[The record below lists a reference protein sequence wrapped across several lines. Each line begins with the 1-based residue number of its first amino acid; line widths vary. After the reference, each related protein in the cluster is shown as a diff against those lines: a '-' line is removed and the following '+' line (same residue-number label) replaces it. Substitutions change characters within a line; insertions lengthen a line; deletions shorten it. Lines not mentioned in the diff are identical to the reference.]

1 MDLLEFM
8 MELGKIHDFIYNRR
22 KTKKMVLNMLFF
34 IKKIKIKVDSYDS
47 LPLEKTSI
55 FHNVIILINSVS
67 KNIQNYYYYNKLS

>member
-8 MELGKIHDFIYNRR
+8 MELGKIHDFIYNRS

-55 FHNVIILINSVS
+55 FHDVIILINSVS
-67 KNIQNYYYYNKLS
+67 KNIQNYYCYNKLS

>member
-1 MDLLEFM
+1 

>member
-1 MDLLEFM
+1 MDLLESM
-8 MELGKIHDFIYNRR
+8 MELGKIHDFIYNRS

>member
-8 MELGKIHDFIYNRR
+8 MELGKIHDFIYNRS

-47 LPLEKTSI
+47 LPLEKTSV

>member
-8 MELGKIHDFIYNRR
+8 MELGKIHDFIYNRS

>member
-1 MDLLEFM
+1 
-8 MELGKIHDFIYNRR
+8 MELGKIHDFIYNRS
-22 KTKKMVLNMLFF
+22 KTKKMVLNMLLF

>member
-1 MDLLEFM
+1 
-8 MELGKIHDFIYNRR
+8 MELGKIHDFIYNRS

>member
-1 MDLLEFM
+1 
-8 MELGKIHDFIYNRR
+8 MELGKIHDFIYNRS

-67 KNIQNYYYYNKLS
+67 KNIQNYYCYNKLS